1 MVAAEETLNRQ
12 TSAWV
17 PATGH
22 RCTFQSSELGGWTV
36 GRGVGDGP
44 KSRSVDDQYFG
55 HIAARRRRAT
65 LYNDG
70 CSVSPSCLPKTN
82 TSNITNTNATTPTS
96 TTTININVTT
106 LTTTIKISNVTTTS
120 TSSDIKTIISSKP
133 TLENNSETF
142 QHMHR
147 HGKHYIKCIAC
158 NKYPDIV
165 KKHTIKSQIPKITQ
179 DLGALFRQE
188 VIDNHLTK
196 PYHTISIKML
206 RLSTLPNSIV
216 QQSTQMGRAILKA
229 NEKLG
234 NKIGSLM
241 IHTYGDA
248 KKLTLSAYTYP
259 MRVITSQMA
268 SNFTFNELNEN
279 ITYDFQYLTPA
290 SHKEF
295 LQCIVKSYKKTFSD
309 KLISETISMSL
320 RCDGSVDRSQI
331 DKIYIIL
338 KTVSLKGVEEQYF
351 LGAGQVEQRGA
362 EGILDAIETACIN
375 NVGHDVTE
383 YIFKNISSI
392 VTDGAAV
399 NIGSKGGLWTL
410 VENKWRNNSNKSN
423 VPLVKIWCAV
433 HRSNLAWKDVSS
445 TVVEVS
451 HIVSKLS
458 GISAFFHNSALRT
471 RELQQLSKENNL
483 QLIRIP
489 KFFQVRWTEFSFS
502 LVNAILISWK
512 ALVIYMRNS
521 KEKESNGFLLLLTN
535 KDTIF
540 LLAFLADVLAIF
552 SRYQQ
557 TIQSDKITVLDL
569 VKHTESV
576 INKIK
581 SLSSINLVGGW
592 VDVLED
598 ELKGTDGKVLKDIK
612 LIDFQEK
619 RKHRHNLYVT
629 ENRSVS
635 AIDIDKYFVSTIK
648 PVANLDSKA
657 NIRNVFDVLGKDL
670 DLADLNM
677 EYTDLMEHNRLEEIR
692 QMPLPKLVQYLS
704 GSKEFK
710 NITILLARVI
720 AAKPHSADVERLISK
735 SNILKSINRQCL
747 HVETENEYLFIHFN
761 MPALQNWGPRPA
773 IQIWL
778 NQNERRIKE
787 TPKAKEQ
794 EWFSGIF
801 MEATKRKSEDQ
812 TEQTIKKR
820 MF

>member
-1 MVAAEETLNRQ
+1 
-12 TSAWV
+12 
-17 PATGH
+17 
-22 RCTFQSSELGGWTV
+22 
-36 GRGVGDGP
+36 
-44 KSRSVDDQYFG
+44 
-55 HIAARRRRAT
+55 
-65 LYNDG
+65 
-70 CSVSPSCLPKTN
+70 
-82 TSNITNTNATTPTS
+82 
-96 TTTININVTT
+96 
-106 LTTTIKISNVTTTS
+106 
-120 TSSDIKTIISSKP
+120 
-133 TLENNSETF
+133 
-142 QHMHR
+142 MHR
-147 HGKHYIKCIAC
+147 HGKHYIKRIAY

-206 RLSTLPNSIV
+206 HLSTLPNSIV
-216 QQSTQMGRAILKA
+216 QQSTQMGILKA
-229 NEKLG
+229 NEKL
-234 NKIGSLM
+234 
-241 IHTYGDA
+241 
-248 KKLTLSAYTYP
+248 
-259 MRVITSQMA
+259 
-268 SNFTFNELNEN
+268 
-279 ITYDFQYLTPA
+279 
-290 SHKEF
+290 
-295 LQCIVKSYKKTFSD
+295 
-309 KLISETISMSL
+309 
-320 RCDGSVDRSQI
+320 
-331 DKIYIIL
+331 
-338 KTVSLKGVEEQYF
+338 
-351 LGAGQVEQRGA
+351 GQVEQRGA

-399 NIGSKGGLWTL
+399 NIGSEGGLWTL

-423 VPLVKIWCAV
+423 VPLIKIWCAV

-445 TVVEVS
+445 IVVEVS

-458 GISAFFHNSALRT
+458 GISAFFHNSTLRT

-502 LVNAILISWK
+502 LVNAILISWN
-512 ALVIYMRNS
+512 ALIIYMQNS

-552 SRYQQ
+552 SRYQR

-569 VKHTESV
+569 VKHTELV

-635 AIDIDKYFVSTIK
+635 AICHEIVETLANFLQDHIDIDKYFVSTIK

-677 EYTDLMEHNRLEEIR
+677 EYTDLMEHNR
-692 QMPLPKLVQYLS
+692 
-704 GSKEFK
+704 
-710 NITILLARVI
+710 
-720 AAKPHSADVERLISK
+720 
-735 SNILKSINRQCL
+735 
-747 HVETENEYLFIHFN
+747 
-761 MPALQNWGPRPA
+761 
-773 IQIWL
+773 
-778 NQNERRIKE
+778 
-787 TPKAKEQ
+787 
-794 EWFSGIF
+794 
-801 MEATKRKSEDQ
+801 
-812 TEQTIKKR
+812 
-820 MF
+820 

>member
-1 MVAAEETLNRQ
+1 MLNNTQVGTRAYSKAQ
-12 TSAWV
+12 LGLFCVFGKA
-17 PATGH
+17 
-22 RCTFQSSELGGWTV
+22 RCAL
-36 GRGVGDGP
+36 
-44 KSRSVDDQYFG
+44 
-55 HIAARRRRAT
+55 
-65 LYNDG
+65 
-70 CSVSPSCLPKTN
+70 
-82 TSNITNTNATTPTS
+82 
-96 TTTININVTT
+96 
-106 LTTTIKISNVTTTS
+106 
-120 TSSDIKTIISSKP
+120 
-133 TLENNSETF
+133 
-142 QHMHR
+142 
-147 HGKHYIKCIAC
+147 
-158 NKYPDIV
+158 
-165 KKHTIKSQIPKITQ
+165 

-229 NEKLG
+229 NGKL
-234 NKIGSLM
+234 
-241 IHTYGDA
+241 
-248 KKLTLSAYTYP
+248 
-259 MRVITSQMA
+259 
-268 SNFTFNELNEN
+268 
-279 ITYDFQYLTPA
+279 
-290 SHKEF
+290 
-295 LQCIVKSYKKTFSD
+295 
-309 KLISETISMSL
+309 ETISMSL

-399 NIGSKGGLWTL
+399 NIGSEGGLWTL

-423 VPLVKIWCAV
+423 VPLIKIWCAV

-445 TVVEVS
+445 TVVKVS

-458 GISAFFHNSALRT
+458 GTSDFFHNSALRT

-483 QLIRIP
+483 QLIRIS

-502 LVNAILISWK
+502 LVNAILISWN
-512 ALVIYMRNS
+512 ALIIYMQNS

-557 TIQSDKITVLDL
+557 TVQSDKITVLDL

-592 VDVLED
+592 VDILED

-635 AIDIDKYFVSTIK
+635 AICHEIVETLANFLQDRIDIDKYFVSTIK

-735 SNILKSINRQCL
+735 SNILKSINRQSL

-761 MPALQNWGPRPA
+761 MPALQNWDPRPA
-773 IQIWL
+773 IHIWL

>member
-1 MVAAEETLNRQ
+1 
-12 TSAWV
+12 
-17 PATGH
+17 
-22 RCTFQSSELGGWTV
+22 
-36 GRGVGDGP
+36 
-44 KSRSVDDQYFG
+44 
-55 HIAARRRRAT
+55 
-65 LYNDG
+65 
-70 CSVSPSCLPKTN
+70 
-82 TSNITNTNATTPTS
+82 
-96 TTTININVTT
+96 
-106 LTTTIKISNVTTTS
+106 
-120 TSSDIKTIISSKP
+120 
-133 TLENNSETF
+133 
-142 QHMHR
+142 MHR

-320 RCDGSVDRSQI
+320 RCDGSVDRSPI

-433 HRSNLAWKDVSS
+433 HRSNIAWKDVSS

-451 HIVSKLS
+451 HIV
-458 GISAFFHNSALRT
+458 T
-471 RELQQLSKENNL
+471 
-483 QLIRIP
+483 
-489 KFFQVRWTEFSFS
+489 
-502 LVNAILISWK
+502 
-512 ALVIYMRNS
+512 
-521 KEKESNGFLLLLTN
+521 
-535 KDTIF
+535 
-540 LLAFLADVLAIF
+540 FLADVLAIF

-635 AIDIDKYFVSTIK
+635 AICHEIVETLANFLQDRIDIDKYFVSTIK

-657 NIRNVFDVLGKDL
+657 NIRNVFDVL
-670 DLADLNM
+670 
-677 EYTDLMEHNRLEEIR
+677 
-692 QMPLPKLVQYLS
+692 
-704 GSKEFK
+704 
-710 NITILLARVI
+710 

-735 SNILKSINRQCL
+735 SNILKSINRQSL

-761 MPALQNWGPRPA
+761 MPALQNWDPRPA

-812 TEQTIKKR
+812 TEKRLKKECSNSIVLCV
-820 MF
+820 MYINYK

>member
-1 MVAAEETLNRQ
+1 MRDDRHSSALAVYSRIRYRLQILFLSFTLTFCDKPTIEQQRQ
-12 TSAWV
+12 
-17 PATGH
+17 
-22 RCTFQSSELGGWTV
+22 
-36 GRGVGDGP
+36 
-44 KSRSVDDQYFG
+44 
-55 HIAARRRRAT
+55 RRAT
-65 LYNDG
+65 LR
-70 CSVSPSCLPKTN
+70 PSCLPKTN

-489 KFFQVRWTEFSFS
+489 KFFQVRWKEFSFS

-512 ALVIYMRNS
+512 ALVINMQNS

-629 ENRSVS
+629 ENRS
-635 AIDIDKYFVSTIK
+635 
-648 PVANLDSKA
+648 
-657 NIRNVFDVLGKDL
+657 DL

-747 HVETENEYLFIHFN
+747 HIETENEYLFIHFN
-761 MPALQNWGPRPA
+761 MPALQNWDPRPA

>member
-1 MVAAEETLNRQ
+1 M
-12 TSAWV
+12 
-17 PATGH
+17 
-22 RCTFQSSELGGWTV
+22 F
-36 GRGVGDGP
+36 
-44 KSRSVDDQYFG
+44 
-55 HIAARRRRAT
+55 
-65 LYNDG
+65 
-70 CSVSPSCLPKTN
+70 
-82 TSNITNTNATTPTS
+82 
-96 TTTININVTT
+96 
-106 LTTTIKISNVTTTS
+106 
-120 TSSDIKTIISSKP
+120 
-133 TLENNSETF
+133 
-142 QHMHR
+142 
-147 HGKHYIKCIAC
+147 KCIYVFC
-158 NKYPDIV
+158 K
-165 KKHTIKSQIPKITQ
+165 
-179 DLGALFRQE
+179 QE

-196 PYHTISIKML
+196 LYHTISLKML
-206 RLSTLPNSIV
+206 RLFTLPNSIV

-241 IHTYGDA
+241 IQTYGDA
-248 KKLTLSAYTYP
+248 KKLTLRAYTYP

-362 EGILDAIETACIN
+362 EGILDAVETACIN
-375 NVGHDVTE
+375 NVGHDVSE

-399 NIGSKGGLWTL
+399 NIGSEGGLWTL

-423 VPLVKIWCAV
+423 VPLIKIWCAV
-433 HRSNLAWKDVSS
+433 HWSNLAWKDVNS

-502 LVNAILISWK
+502 LVNAILISRN
-512 ALVIYMRNS
+512 ALVIYMQNS

-535 KDTIF
+535 KDNIF

-635 AIDIDKYFVSTIK
+635 AICHEIVETLANFLQDRIDIDKYFVSTIK

-735 SNILKSINRQCL
+735 SNILKSINHQSL

-761 MPALQNWGPRPA
+761 MPALQNWDPRPA

>member
-1 MVAAEETLNRQ
+1 
-12 TSAWV
+12 
-17 PATGH
+17 
-22 RCTFQSSELGGWTV
+22 
-36 GRGVGDGP
+36 
-44 KSRSVDDQYFG
+44 
-55 HIAARRRRAT
+55 
-65 LYNDG
+65 
-70 CSVSPSCLPKTN
+70 
-82 TSNITNTNATTPTS
+82 
-96 TTTININVTT
+96 
-106 LTTTIKISNVTTTS
+106 
-120 TSSDIKTIISSKP
+120 
-133 TLENNSETF
+133 
-142 QHMHR
+142 MHR

-216 QQSTQMGRAILKA
+216 QQSTQMDRAILKA

-489 KFFQVRWTEFSFS
+489 KFFQVRWKEFSFS

-512 ALVIYMRNS
+512 ALVINMQNS

-629 ENRSVS
+629 ENRS
-635 AIDIDKYFVSTIK
+635 
-648 PVANLDSKA
+648 
-657 NIRNVFDVLGKDL
+657 DL

-747 HVETENEYLFIHFN
+747 HIETENEYLFIHFN
-761 MPALQNWGPRPA
+761 MPALQNWDPRPA